1 MFQSTLVFSQGVE
14 TFHHWFFAQ
23 LLLNVPTLRLLAPS
37 TSINQ
42 IIVGSYSHVLLVHI
56 PHFFRSHSRRSPF
69 FNSRSNLEIHRCD
82 GDFLQGLPSMAPL
95 AAGISGNVLGLWLG
109 LTGESI
115 VLPEKNNNIGFYFFF
130 FPRFVSSK
138 KRMFPCFSTFL
149 LFPASLLL
157 ENKRFA
163 IQHVANT
170 VEVAASSSKMLQIA
184 RKTNRRGNAR
194 KSKRTITLLV
204 IPTVT
209 KFCHSFR
216 HLIWKYIWHIF
227 SDILTFYSGTL
238 SGIYSI
244 LTFSLTVALPDL
256 DLAVEV
262 QQCPLR
268 SGAREEGGEKEEGG
282 RKEGGRRKEVTLIKS
297 RDPHLVWGK
306 TKTEK
311 THQTIPDL
319 FTFLC
324 FWGCHQTI
332 PNTWTAEA
340 AAQR

>member
-1 MFQSTLVFSQGVE
+1 MSPLCAF
-14 TFHHWFFAQ
+14 
-23 LLLNVPTLRLLAPS
+23 LRHQHPS
-37 TSINQ
+37 TRL
-42 IIVGSYSHVLLVHI
+42 LLVHI
-56 PHFFRSHSRRSPF
+56 PKFCWFIFPIFFVHIPAEAPFSIADQTLKSTVATVVSCKDFPAQAACCGHFWKCTGS
-69 FNSRSNLEIHRCD
+69 
-82 GDFLQGLPSMAPL
+82 L
-95 AAGISGNVLGLWLG
+95 AGSDWRVYS
-109 LTGESI
+109 T
-115 VLPEKNNNIGFYFFF
+115 PRKNKHIGFYFFF

-138 KRMFPCFSTFL
+138 KRMFPCFSAFL

-216 HLIWKYIWHIF
+216 HLIWKYIYGIYF
-227 SDILTFYSGTL
+227 LTFYSGTL

-268 SGAREEGGEKEEGG
+268 SGAREEGGEKEEGGRKEGGRREEGG